1 MKAIEIKTHTNQF
14 GNLEINYPLMKKN
27 QNVRVS
33 ILLDEENEE
42 ELWMKSIS
50 NNPAFDFLKDEED
63 IYTLND
69 GNSIEDEK

>member
-1 MKAIEIKTHTNQF
+1 MKAIEIKTHANQF

-27 QNVRVS
+27 QNVRVL

-42 ELWMKSIS
+42 ELWMKSVS

>member
-1 MKAIEIKTHTNQF
+1 MKAIEIKTHANQF
-14 GNLEINYPLMKKN
+14 GNLEINYSLMKKN
-27 QNVRVS
+27 QNVRVL

-42 ELWMKSIS
+42 ELWMKSVS